1 MKSSITLKKFTC
13 CLLLIAFILNTVPA
27 GISVIDSDGMRFTGA
42 DGVDFIGT
50 NGMRFTGAD
59 GFINT
64 EVNGVRFT
72 GADGQRFTGADGTR
86 FTGADGV
93 TFISSNGARFTGADG
108 IEVLSADSMRFT
120 GADGVRFTGAD
131 GTIYQADSVI
141 VRGADGITIINPSGI
156 NLLGA
161 DGMRFTGA
169 DGVEAA
175 AADGMRFTGA
185 DQIRFTGAD
194 QITGF
199 GANGVVFNLVSP
211 ANGTLTGPDGSHLVY
226 SDAVFTTLDALRF
239 TGADTIELTGMA
251 NEFQE
256 AGSKLQSVDPELAL
270 LLEQSTDDSSINAVL
285 VFHQYP
291 SETDLNNL
299 RQLGIV
305 GGTQFRVLPMIYV
318 SATRLQLEAV
328 SHLVNIRSIYGNR
341 TLKFDS
347 DPFYKPTQVPRVAT
361 DQDLQTQNSGMP
373 VSGKNITV
381 AVLDTGVNSL
391 HNDLSGKVVQN
402 VRLVDAQSVPL
413 GFTYP
418 SPVENV
424 PNTDLLN
431 GHGTF
436 VSGVIAAS
444 GVSSSGK
451 YNGVA
456 PGANILGLSAG
467 DLNLMHVL
475 SGFDYI
481 LQKGASYNVR
491 VVNCSF
497 STEAVFDYNDPVN
510 IASKILTDSGVS
522 VVFSAGNTGS
532 GNATLNP
539 YAVAPWV
546 VSVGAT
552 DEKSTLAPFSS
563 RGVFGDPL
571 FSPSVVAPGVNV
583 VSLRALGTQTGT
595 LGLAPPGADL
605 LRLTPAEL
613 PFYTTASGTSFSA
626 PQVAGAIALMLDAN
640 PNLSPAEIKEILQRS
655 ATPLPNYYSHEVGAG
670 MLNTYAAV
678 LEAAFPARRTGV
690 FRAALENDG
699 VRFSTATTQIS
710 GGQAGQNSPD
720 SRPERLPPGAI
731 QSSFYIAWN
740 IASQNNLGLKIFD
753 SGGNLLG
760 KSDRS
765 NSTGLFGKGEKVTVN
780 FPPAGDLRA
789 EVNYTSGVG
798 TPQSF
803 LSATEVTRAINNSLD
818 DLGSVPAQNQALVYE
833 GLRKA
838 LVNTAGT
845 KFYPNSVVT
854 RADLAA
860 GLIRTG
866 KVPQFIAGNHLYS
879 DVLDLTSRGAVES
892 VQSGPSGSLIF
903 DAAAGGA
910 FNPDQPATR
919 LVTAVALVK
928 AAGLDSLAATSSL
941 PFTVSDANT
950 IPIQW
955 RGYAAVAL
963 QKGWL
968 SLSNN
973 KFNPNNSITRLDL
986 TIALVG
992 LSR

>member
-1 MKSSITLKKFTC
+1 MKSTINLKKLICF
-13 CLLLIAFILNTVPA
+13 LLLIAFAFNTVRA

-42 DGVDFIGT
+42 DGIDFIGT

-72 GADGQRFTGADGTR
+72 GADGTRFTGADGTR

-93 TFISSNGARFTGADG
+93 TFISSNGARFTDADG
-108 IEVLSADSMRFT
+108 IDVVSTDTMRFT

-131 GTIYQADSVI
+131 GTIYQADSVV
-141 VRGADGITIINPSGI
+141 VRGSDGITIINPSGI
-156 NLLGA
+156 SLLGA

-194 QITGF
+194 QVTGF
-199 GANGVVFNLVSP
+199 GTNGVVFNLASP
-211 ANGTLTGPDGSHLVY
+211 ANGTLSGPDGS
-226 SDAVFTTLDALRF
+226 RF
-239 TGADTIELTGMA
+239 TGADTVFTTLNGVRFTGADQIELTGAA

-256 AGSKLQSVDPELAL
+256 AVSKLQSVDPELAL
-270 LLEQSTDDSSINAVL
+270 LLDRSTDDSSINAVL
-285 VFHQYP
+285 VYHQYP
-291 SETDLNNL
+291 GENDLNNL
-299 RQLGIV
+299 RQLGII
-305 GGTQFRVLPMIYV
+305 GGTEFRVLPMIYV
-318 SATRLQLEAV
+318 SATRQQLAAV
-328 SHLVNIRSIYGNR
+328 SLLTNIRSIYGNR

-347 DPFYKPTQVPRVAT
+347 DPFFKPTQVPRVAT
-361 DQDLQTQNSGMP
+361 DSDLQTQNSGMP
-373 VSGKNITV
+373 VSGRNVTV

-391 HNDLSGKVVQN
+391 HSDLSGRVVQN
-402 VRLVDAQSVPL
+402 VRLADAQSVPL

-418 SPVENV
+418 APIENV
-424 PNTDLLN
+424 PNTDLIS

-444 GVSSSGK
+444 GVNSSGK

-467 DLNLMHVL
+467 DLNLMNVL

-481 LQKGASYNVR
+481 LQKGADYNVR

-497 STEAVFDYNDPVN
+497 STEALFDYNDPVN
-510 IASKILTDSGVS
+510 IATKLLTNRGVS
-522 VVFSAGNTGS
+522 VVFSAGNNGS

-552 DEKSTLAPFSS
+552 DEKSALADFSS

-571 FSPSVVAPGVNV
+571 FSPSLVAPGVNV
-583 VSLRALGTQTGT
+583 VSLRAPGTQIGT
-595 LGLAPPGADL
+595 LGLAGADIH
-605 LRLTPAEL
+605 RLTPAEL
-613 PFYTTASGTSFSA
+613 PFYTTAKGTSFSA
-626 PQVAGAIALMLDAN
+626 PQVAGAIALMLDVN
-640 PNLSPAEIKEILQRS
+640 PNLAPAEIKEILQRS

-710 GGQAGQNSPD
+710 AGEAGQNSPD
-720 SRPERLPPGAI
+720 SNPERLPAGAI

-740 IASQNNLGLKIFD
+740 IASHNNLGLKVFD

-760 KSDRS
+760 KSDRNNAS
-765 NSTGLFGKGEKVTVN
+765 GLFGKGEKVTIN

-789 EVNYTSGVG
+789 EVSYTSGIG

-803 LSATEVTRAINNSLD
+803 LNATEVTRAINNSLD
-818 DLGSVPAQNQALVYE
+818 DLGNVSAQNQALVYE
-833 GLRKA
+833 GLRKNLA
-838 LVNTAGT
+838 NTAGT
-845 KFYPNSVVT
+845 KFYPNSAVT

-860 GLIRTG
+860 GIIRTG
-866 KVPQFIAGNHLYS
+866 KVPQFVAHNHLYS
-879 DVLDLTSRGAVES
+879 DVLDLTGRNAVES
-892 VQSGPSGSLIF
+892 VSRILP
-903 DAAAGGA
+903 AA
-910 FNPDQPATR
+910 
-919 LVTAVALVK
+919 
-928 AAGLDSLAATSSL
+928 SSL
-941 PFTVSDANT
+941 TP
-950 IPIQW
+950 Q
-955 RGYAAVAL
+955 RAASFVRTGPL
-963 QKGWL
+963 PGW
-968 SLSNN
+968 
-973 KFNPNNSITRLDL
+973 
-986 TIALVG
+986 
-992 LSR
+992 